1 MITFKLKNGLEQAI
15 WQSDKSKDYT
25 KVTEFISN
33 YNNANLIRIIFLPC
47 SKNQVLYQGFVNMK
61 NPQQTANLLIYTKLI
76 LK

>member
-47 SKNQVLYQGFVNMK
+47 LKN
-61 NPQQTANLLIYTKLI
+61 
-76 LK
+76 